1 MSASDGWGLRVGRG
15 PQLTVAHPR
24 GPNPADLLSWRDEG
38 IDVLQHRLQGA
49 VIAHTQVL
57 NLDLPLVW
65 PVLGD
70 QR

>member
-1 MSASDGWGLRVGRG
+1 MGS
-15 PQLTVAHPR
+15 PT
-24 GPNPADLLSWRDEG
+24 PADLLSWGDEG
-38 IDVLQHRLQGA
+38 IDVLQHGLQGA

-70 QR
+70 Q